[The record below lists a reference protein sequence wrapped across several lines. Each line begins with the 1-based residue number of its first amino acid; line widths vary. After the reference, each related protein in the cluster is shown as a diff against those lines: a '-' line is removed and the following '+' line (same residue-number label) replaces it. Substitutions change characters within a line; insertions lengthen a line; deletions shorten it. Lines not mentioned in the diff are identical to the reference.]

1 MRKECINMITLSILV
16 FVALVIAAILGLV
29 GAGVFVIF
37 GDVIVCGV
45 IIYGLVVLVKWLKN
59 RVKPS

>member
-1 MRKECINMITLSILV
+1 MITLSILV

-45 IIYGLVVLVKWLKN
+45 IIYGLVVLVKWIKKT
-59 RVKPS
+59 VKHG